1 MRLRLRIIFSLCVC
15 LLYIPSAA
23 QDYNQLTDTGEYTQA
38 GSRNTR
44 SDSLASGNKE
54 IPKGL
59 KVWTVDERF
68 GERIAA
74 KPDTMPHMYMNSIFT
89 CGLRGEYNTLG
100 NLGSPRINRIFIDR
114 TAPSQFM
121 LARHTST
128 TRCMVP
134 ISASVTTHIY

>member
-44 SDSLASGNKE
+44 SDSLALDNKE

-68 GERIAA
+68 G
-74 KPDTMPHMYMNSIFT
+74 
-89 CGLRGEYNTLG
+89 
-100 NLGSPRINRIFIDR
+100 
-114 TAPSQFM
+114 
-121 LARHTST
+121 
-128 TRCMVP
+128 
-134 ISASVTTHIY
+134 